1 MRKLYFAA
9 SIGIVLALISAMAYS
24 ILISSTP
31 VDTPSPY
38 ATILLE
44 AFKILLSFSLI
55 TTGGVVIKGL
65 VDQLLSDER
74 DRRIQATRYEETRQS
89 ILEEF
94 ADIYS
99 DFYSIRKLYH
109 SARSSRNNIYQ
120 IDSEEYKKLVRDIL
134 QRSVDLEGRYGAL
147 KVLAITHFN
156 LPRGEFRKKEIPE
169 LKQQIS
175 KSEDKEKEARLRL
188 DLLGEYYD
196 DWRHALEQ
204 NRKIDVNDEFF
215 LEYERLLAYF
225 EKAD

>member
-9 SIGIVLALISAMAYS
+9 SLGVVLALISAIVYS
-24 ILISSTP
+24 NEISNAS
-31 VDTPSPY
+31 VDNPSPY

-44 AFKILLSFSLI
+44 AFKTLLSFSLI

-65 VDQLLSDER
+65 VDQLLNDER
-74 DRRIQATRYEETRQS
+74 DRRTEATRHEETRQS
-89 ILEEF
+89 ILKEF
-94 ADIYS
+94 AGIYS

-120 IDSEEYKKLVRDIL
+120 VDSDEYKKLIRDLL

-156 LPRGEFRKKEIPE
+156 LPRGEFRRKEAQE
-169 LKQQIS
+169 LRQQIS
-175 KSEDKEKEARLRL
+175 QTEDWHNQARLRL

-204 NRKIDVNDEFF
+204 DRKINVNDEFF
-215 LEYERLLAYF
+215 LEYENLLAYF
-225 EKAD
+225 ERGD